1 MRYNYILFS
10 AIFLFLGVFLCK
22 SQNLRSTYPVQV
34 TVFMNPP
41 HSLKLSDYYN
51 SATPK
56 LSVTLLNRDLMEPTV
71 DVKLHFSIKSG
82 NGVRLETRDYL
93 SYPTIR
99 LQSGTPYLLSQSDLY
114 PYLNPENMDIQG
126 VLPNGQFPEGMVEMC
141 LFVLEANT
149 NKVLSQTSCARAW
162 VTLNRPPILNLPQN
176 NIQLPFQ
183 EHQNI
188 LFQWTPRHQGLS
200 NVEYLFSL
208 REIWDETAGYDAA
221 FPYSAEIYSATVRG
235 TSMAYN
241 AMMPSLIEGKRY
253 AWQVQAVARD
263 GVDDLSLFENNGY
276 SEIYGF
282 SITQA
287 CYAPQNVRHSQDR
300 EQLVVEWEP
309 SLNTKISVV
318 AYRAKGSGDWT
329 VIRGNENNTRI
340 FDLAFGVEYE
350 YRVGSVCSDGS
361 ITYSNTYIAILEDW
375 RKQFEISCGQI
386 PTFDNSD
393 FAPLPSLK
401 AGDIFT
407 AGDFPVTVSS
417 VSGSNGTFSGKGWV
431 SLPLF
436 GFVKIA
442 VQFNNIKVNSSLQ
455 LADGRIE
462 TSYDAS
468 EKLIA
473 DADRLWHGGDDTGTT
488 KTGAVESKVKANFS
502 IPDGAT
508 GEYDA
513 SSGKVVITD
522 TDKNVI
528 GTIDIPDEDKEI
540 FTSGNPYTYTV
551 EDKDG
556 KIFVMTKDEK
566 GNTNVEN
573 IGQKGTPL
581 PEGSFNEKDIATSKA
596 VVEFMKGEDAYYAF
610 DTWQEYYKTVSLIV
624 NKNKYEFIESLPV
637 ACQLIPS
644 GESES
649 VGFKVKKLDKS
660 IVVDS
665 IIFRTKNGYEI
676 TPKDGQL
683 HIAGGKENDAQDLFA
698 LHPNGKGGYYNLGK
712 LKILSYPK
720 KTYNVVLVAAN
731 GTNIDSQSVDE
742 YLNDVYGRVGIN
754 WVVDVDNGFEY
765 YSDIHSEGSDLF
777 SKYTDEMKEMNSAYK
792 AYRGG
797 SLDKNTAYIFI
808 LNEGSINGK
817 AIAGDMPRGGQF
829 GYAFTGSGED
839 INRTIAHELGHGIF
853 KLRHIF
859 DGEYGSTAK
868 SMEGKTNNLMD
879 YGDGTHLAK
888 WQWDEIHDPA
898 IFVNPFESDEDGMA
912 PVISNQKLFDF
923 LEKIRRS
930 INEGISLDLVSGYTQ
945 TKEEI
950 SVGGHRFEFIT
961 ARMHARKGYV
971 LKDVKYELT
980 SERNIFGKEQFCIKY
995 GNDLLTLIVSSK
1007 EDRQHLIDYLYE
1019 KRNNSF
1025 LLFVSGYGPKEEIV
1039 EFFNKNEN
1047 KTTYSSIMDR
1057 IFGFVNKTPLD
1068 SDPKAYW
1075 GSDFVDGFT
1084 GRLKPKHITYMSGH
1098 DDIGTSNHRTI
1109 GAFMES
1115 LYSWLSITERY
1126 YIPVGTNTYP
1136 NLLPIDNPKYHD
1148 NNLLILNT
1156 DPNPAGFNQRRQNGK
1171 ARAKD
1176 YIDFIKSKCQRD
1188 KDGLVSDTVDVVCH
1202 SMGFA
1207 HALGIIDE
1215 IKNAM
1220 KSDLKGL
1227 KLGGFYI
1234 FAPENASCGSVNLS
1248 DWLEVWQYG
1257 SNEDNINKT
1266 SWLLDGVAPQR
1277 AVGGIGDQRA
1287 YIPGDT
1293 SPQDFLESH
1302 YIKNYGWIFNRI
1314 QGGKGYITPR
1324 K

>member
-41 HSLKLSDYYN
+41 HSLKLADYYN

-126 VLPNGQFPEGMVEMC
+126 VLPNGQFPEGMVEIC

-208 REIWDETAGYDAA
+208 KEIWDETAGHDAT

-241 AMMPSLIEGKRY
+241 AMMPSLIEGKHY

-300 EQLVVEWEP
+300 ELLVVEWEP

-340 FDLAFGVEYE
+340 FDLAFNIEYE

-386 PTFDNSD
+386 PVFDNSS
-393 FAPLPSLK
+393 FEPLPSLK

-436 GFVKIA
+436 AFVKIA
-442 VQFNNIKVNSSLQ
+442 VQFNSIKINTSLQ
-455 LADGRIE
+455 LAGGRIE
-462 TSYDAS
+462 TSYDTS
-468 EKLIA
+468 EKLVV

-513 SSGKVVITD
+513 SSGSIIITD
-522 TDKNVI
+522 TDKNVV
-528 GTIDIPDEDKEI
+528 GSFTVPDEDKEI
-540 FTSGNPYTYTV
+540 FTSGNPYTYTI
-551 EDKDG
+551 EDQDG
-556 KIFVMTKDEK
+556 KIFVMTKNEE
-566 GNTNVEN
+566 GNTNIEN

-581 PEGSFNEKDIATSKA
+581 PEGSFNENDISTSKA
-596 VVEFMKGEDAYYAF
+596 VVEFMKGENAYYAF

-644 GESES
+644 GESEY
-649 VGFKVKKLDKS
+649 VGFKVKKLDKN
-660 IVVDS
+660 INVDS

-676 TPKDGQL
+676 TPKNGQL

-720 KTYNVVLVAAN
+720 KTYNVMLVAVN
-731 GTNIDSQSVDE
+731 GADIDSQSVEE

-754 WVVDVDNGFEY
+754 WNVDVDNGFE
-765 YSDIHSEGSDLF
+765 SFSELHSEGSDLF

-792 AYRGG
+792 AYNGG
-797 SLDKNTAYIFI
+797 SLDKSTAYIFV

-817 AIAGDMPRGGQF
+817 SMAGDMPRGGQF
-829 GYAFTGSGED
+829 GYVFTGSGGD
-839 INRTIAHELGHGIF
+839 IYRTIAHELGHGVF

-859 DGEYGSTAK
+859 DGEYGSTART
-868 SMEGKTNNLMD
+868 MEGKTDNLMD
-879 YGDGTHLAK
+879 YGSGTHLAK

-898 IFVNPFESDEDGMA
+898 ILVNPFESDEDGMA
-912 PVISNQKLFDF
+912 KSSNEKVLEFLRNARNSIKKGESFKVYTSTLETKGVVTIGTNQYKSITIKVTVPNNEKTVKLSKPTTSENTDGWGNTVYVIRFGDDNIRILFTSEAERKSILKYLSEDAAGSIALFVGGYNLWDEVREFINSNNDLSKELPEDALDQFIGFVRKDISEYDNTDYWGDF
-923 LEKIRRS
+923 AKNMVKRLKS
-930 INEGISLDLVSGYTQ
+930 
-945 TKEEI
+945 KEE
-950 SVGGHRFEFIT
+950 R
-961 ARMHARKGYV
+961 YV
-971 LKDVKYELT
+971 T
-980 SERNIFGKEQFCIKY
+980 
-995 GNDLLTLIVSSK
+995 
-1007 EDRQHLIDYLYE
+1007 
-1019 KRNNSF
+1019 
-1025 LLFVSGYGPKEEIV
+1025 
-1039 EFFNKNEN
+1039 
-1047 KTTYSSIMDR
+1047 
-1057 IFGFVNKTPLD
+1057 
-1068 SDPKAYW
+1068 
-1075 GSDFVDGFT
+1075 
-1084 GRLKPKHITYMSGH
+1084 GH
-1098 DDIGTSNHRTI
+1098 DNIGTSNHKTV
-1109 GAFMES
+1109 GSFLTSMAS
-1115 LYSWLSITERY
+1115 WYSVS
-1126 YIPVGTNTYP
+1126 
-1136 NLLPIDNPKYHD
+1136 NLLTSNILSYHNPKY
-1148 NNLLILNT
+1148 LKLNT
-1156 DPNPAGFNQRRQNGK
+1156 TPNVSGFNTRRANGK
-1171 ARAKD
+1171 ASGR
-1176 YIDFIKSKCQRD
+1176 DFVQQMIVECSRD
-1188 KDGLVSDTVDVVCH
+1188 ENGLVNDTLDVICH

-1215 IKNAM
+1215 VKNVIK
-1220 KSDLKGL
+1220 SELKGL
-1227 KLGGFYI
+1227 KLGRFYI
-1234 FAPENASCGSVNLS
+1234 FAPENASSGNVELS
-1248 DWLEVWQYG
+1248 DWEEVWQYG
-1257 SNEDNINKT
+1257 SDETDLKT
-1266 SWLLDGVAPQR
+1266 PWLHDGVAPQCP
-1277 AVGGIGDQRA
+1277 VGGIENNRVSFP
-1287 YIPGDT
+1287 INT
-1293 SPQDFLESH
+1293 PQGFRKSHEISSYYWVFDPEKLE
-1302 YIKNYGWIFNRI
+1302 
-1314 QGGKGYITPR
+1314 KGYVKQR